1 MKLKSLAFSLT
12 KYPYIYKKA
21 KKADKIHFK
30 KPPN

>member
-21 KKADKIHFK
+21 DKIHLK